1 MRMKALLWHRI
12 SMQKFSLVSLLII
25 CIIINFISIQYFDS
39 FSMLLFIV
47 IFSVNIVNSF
57 YEQDKKANWELFV
70 NSLPLAKKTQL
81 KTDFLF
87 CYCQILLLFV
97 ITAPF
102 YFMRTTIY
110 SNFSEHFALYFANIS
125 CVILLICIQ
134 FYILHVQDT
143 KRMKN
148 SRLITAFFLVS
159 LINYPIHYYLSLV
172 AGNLLVILVPTIIST
187 MISIFVFRKCLALL
201 AAKEIF

>member
-1 MRMKALLWHRI
+1 MKALLWHRI
-12 SMQKFSLVSLLII
+12 SMQKFSIISILIV
-25 CIIINFISIQYFDS
+25 CIVINFISIQYFDS
-39 FSMLLFIV
+39 FSMLIFIV
-47 IFSVNIVNSF
+47 IFSVNIVSSL

-87 CYCQILLLFV
+87 CYCQILCLFI

-102 YFMRTTIY
+102 YFMRTDEY
-110 SNFSEHFALYFANIS
+110 SGFSEHFAMYFANLS

-134 FYILHVQDT
+134 FYIQHVKDT
-143 KRMKN
+143 KNMKN
-148 SRLITAFFLVS
+148 LRMFTAIFLIF

-187 MISIFVFRKCLALL
+187 FISMFVFRKCLTLYT
-201 AAKEIF
+201 AKDIL

>member
-1 MRMKALLWHRI
+1 MKALLWHRI
-12 SMQKFSLVSLLII
+12 SMQKFSIISILIV
-25 CIIINFISIQYFDS
+25 CIVINFISIQYFDS
-39 FSMLLFIV
+39 FSMLIFIV
-47 IFSVNIVNSF
+47 IFSVNIVSSL

-87 CYCQILLLFV
+87 CYCQILCLFI

-102 YFMRTTIY
+102 YFMRTDEY
-110 SNFSEHFALYFANIS
+110 SGFSEHFAMYFANLS

-134 FYILHVQDT
+134 FYIQHIKDT
-143 KRMKN
+143 KNMKN
-148 SRLITAFFLVS
+148 LRMFTAIFLIF

-187 MISIFVFRKCLALL
+187 FISMFVFRKCLTLYT
-201 AAKEIF
+201 AKDIL